1 MIPIVRKTTA
11 RKIRSTPE
19 STIVMETVVDESTVE
34 KKIVV
39 TVPGVTMERSPRSS
53 DAVRNTIGK
62 ITSLD
67 NTVQV
72 AVMTTSH
79 GTAGTGTV

>member
-1 MIPIVRKTTA
+1 
-11 RKIRSTPE
+11 
-19 STIVMETVVDESTVE
+19 
-34 KKIVV
+34 
-39 TVPGVTMERSPRSS
+39 MERSPRSS

-62 ITSLD
+62 TTSLD

-79 GTAGTGTV
+79 GRDGTGTV